1 MISTWQFYFLP
12 LLYLMCSMNM
22 CVARR
27 VTMNNRQLPLDTRG
41 LPLVTGEADVLVHD
55 QSFYFYF
62 NNWGGCSG
70 VDCCNSTGGCA
81 SCCFKLS
88 DPCVYTNN
96 HSVVVYRTTDLE
108 KWEYLGEALPLTARR
123 PGIEFRPHVVFN
135 KVTNLFVMWY
145 EDRWDSQSGYG
156 VATSTTPEGPF
167 TTISDTVH
175 MTTKDKIGDFD
186 IFVDHDGTA
195 YHIRTG
201 FAIEKLNATYTGV
214 TGVTYTFKTPK
225 PAEGPVMFKRN
236 DLYYILPGTGC
247 CACRGGSSIYVFVSS
262 NPMGPYSYQGDV
274 GSNPDQPFDKHSPYN
289 YVTKAQASAVFPVG
303 HSGGVTWLWMG
314 NQWITSQFPG
324 APRNHDLL
332 YFTPLTFIANGS
344 ISQLQWYDNITID
357 II

>member
-1 MISTWQFYFLP
+1 
-12 LLYLMCSMNM
+12 
-22 CVARR
+22 
-27 VTMNNRQLPLDTRG
+27 
-41 LPLVTGEADVLVHD
+41 
-55 QSFYFYF
+55 
-62 NNWGGCSG
+62 
-70 VDCCNSTGGCA
+70 
-81 SCCFKLS
+81 
-88 DPCVYTNN
+88 
-96 HSVVVYRTTDLE
+96 
-108 KWEYLGEALPLTARR
+108 
-123 PGIEFRPHVVFN
+123 
-135 KVTNLFVMWY
+135 MWY
-145 EDRWDSQSGYG
+145 EDRWHSQSGYG

-167 TTISDTVH
+167 ITISDTVH

-186 IFVDHDGTA
+186 IFVDDDDTA

-214 TGVTYTFKTPK
+214 TGVTYNFKTPK

-247 CACRGGSSIYVFVSS
+247 CACRGGSSIYVFVSN

-274 GSNPDQPFDKHSPYN
+274 GSNPDQPFDKHSPNN

-314 NQWITSQFPG
+314 NQWITSQYSG

-332 YFTPLTFIANGS
+332 YFTPLTFITNGS
-344 ISQLQWYDNITID
+344 ISQLQWHDNITID